1 MGDSINKELLNELHD
16 RTFRILN
23 RESILID
30 IRRVRVI
37 KVTHMK
43 AEYGDGFILSESM
56 TTGDGLIFDSGIPM
70 WANEIDFI
78 KMLKIKT
85 FTAGLNLK
93 DKYIGGVS
101 KNMLSFRLR
110 NATIEDLNGEIMF
123 SESVINE
130 VDFTTIVTEYNFM
143 LFIMFTLK
151 DSIDK
156 CVKFTG
162 M

>member
-1 MGDSINKELLNELHD
+1 ME
-16 RTFRILN
+16 
-23 RESILID
+23 
-30 IRRVRVI
+30 
-37 KVTHMK
+37 
-43 AEYGDGFILSESM
+43 AEYGDGFILTDTM

-143 LFIMFTLK
+143 LFIMFT
-151 DSIDK
+151 
-156 CVKFTG
+156 
-162 M
+162 

>member
-93 DKYIGGVS
+93 DKYIGG
-101 KNMLSFRLR
+101 
-110 NATIEDLNGEIMF
+110 
-123 SESVINE
+123 
-130 VDFTTIVTEYNFM
+130 
-143 LFIMFTLK
+143 
-151 DSIDK
+151 
-156 CVKFTG
+156 
-162 M
+162 